1 MRTPISEHHRLS
13 SIDTLRGFALLGIL
27 VMNIQSF
34 AMISAAYTFPNLHMD
49 ISGVNLVIWTLSHI
63 FADLKFMAIFSM
75 LFGAGVILATQRRD
89 QAGKRRWTYHYAR
102 TFWLLIFGMIHAYFI
117 WYGDI
122 LVTYALCGF
131 VVYWFRNLSA
141 PTLFFIGGISLLIAL
156 LIMMSAGVAP
166 ADVQQGIL
174 RDFVPNTAEI
184 DREIAAYRGTWSDVQ
199 NARLIEALD
208 IQFAGIPFFLFWWA
222 GGLMLIGMTLF
233 KLGVF
238 STTRSVKFYIRFLS
252 ISGIIGFP
260 LVACSAVQ
268 LIGHKWDPSFSLL
281 QHGGVYNY
289 LGSIGVAL
297 FYVGCI
303 MLISKKT
310 IWHALKARLA
320 AVGRM
325 AFTNYILQSVIATAL
340 FYGYGLFGSVER

>member
-1 MRTPISEHHRLS
+1 MRTPISEHQRLS

-49 ISGVNLVIWTLSHI
+49 ISGVNLVIWTLSHV

-89 QAGKRRWTYHYAR
+89 QAGRRTWGYHYAR

-141 PTLFFIGGISLLIAL
+141 PALFSIGGISLLIAL
-156 LIMMSAGVAP
+156 LITMSAGDAP
-166 ADVQQGIL
+166 V
-174 RDFVPNTAEI
+174 
-184 DREIAAYRGTWSDVQ
+184 DVQ

-208 IQFAGIPFFLFWWA
+208 IQFAGIPFFLFWRA
-222 GGLMLIGMTLF
+222 GGLMLIGMALF
-233 KLGVF
+233 KLGLF
-238 STTRSVKFYIRFLS
+238 SVTRSVKFYIRFLGGQAS
-252 ISGIIGFP
+252 LGFHWSP
-260 LVACSAVQ
+260 TVRRS
-268 LIGHKWDPSFSLL
+268 
-281 QHGGVYNY
+281 
-289 LGSIGVAL
+289 
-297 FYVGCI
+297 
-303 MLISKKT
+303 
-310 IWHALKARLA
+310 
-320 AVGRM
+320 
-325 AFTNYILQSVIATAL
+325 
-340 FYGYGLFGSVER
+340 

>member
-1 MRTPISEHHRLS
+1 
-13 SIDTLRGFALLGIL
+13 
-27 VMNIQSF
+27 
-34 AMISAAYTFPNLHMD
+34 
-49 ISGVNLVIWTLSHI
+49 
-63 FADLKFMAIFSM
+63 M

-89 QAGKRRWTYHYAR
+89 QAGKRTWTYHYAR

-131 VVYWFRNLSA
+131 VVYWFRNFSA
-141 PTLFFIGGISLLIAL
+141 PLLFFIGGISLLIAL

-199 NARLIEALD
+199 NARLIEVLD
-208 IQFAGIPFFLFWWA
+208 IQFAGIPFFLFWRA
-222 GGLMLIGMTLF
+222 GGLMLIGMALF

-238 STTRSVKFYIRFLS
+238 STTSSFKFYIRLLGV
-252 ISGIIGFP
+252 SGLIGFP
-260 LVACSAVQ
+260 LVAHSAVQ
-268 LIGHKWDPSFSLL
+268 LIGHNWDPSFSLL

-297 FYVGCI
+297 FYVGGI
-303 MLISKKT
+303 MLIAKKT
-310 IWHALKARLA
+310 IWHALQTRLA

-325 AFTNYILQSVIATAL
+325 AFTNYILQSVIATGL
-340 FYGYGLFGSVER
+340 FYGYGFGLFGAVERWRQFLIVLIIWAFQLWMSPVWLSKFRFGPLEWLWRSLTYFKFQAMLK

>member
-49 ISGVNLVIWTLSHI
+49 ISGLNLVIWTLSHI

-141 PTLFFIGGISLLIAL
+141 PTFFFIGGISLLIAL

-222 GGLMLIGMTLF
+222 GGLMLIG
-233 KLGVF
+233 
-238 STTRSVKFYIRFLS
+238 
-252 ISGIIGFP
+252 
-260 LVACSAVQ
+260 
-268 LIGHKWDPSFSLL
+268 HNWDPSFSLL

-310 IWHALKARLA
+310 IWHALQARLA